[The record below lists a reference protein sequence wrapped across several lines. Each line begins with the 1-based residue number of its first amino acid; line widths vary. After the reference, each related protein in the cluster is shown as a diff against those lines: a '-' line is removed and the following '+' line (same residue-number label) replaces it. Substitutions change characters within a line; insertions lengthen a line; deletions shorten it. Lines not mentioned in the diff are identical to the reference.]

1 MHLRSSRMRA
11 TPWIV
16 CWAWLTV
23 SGAHPISAQVNV
35 SGWPQVQVEVVGT
48 DAGGDPLKGL
58 SSSDVQVREDGRPA
72 SAVELKSISEPMSL
86 CLLIDSSG
94 SMYRSLNDL
103 RVALER
109 LLQELPP
116 DDDVC
121 VADFSSAGFID
132 QELTTDRKAD
142 LKGLSYIKASGGTA
156 LYDMLAHLA
165 DYMRKTARHSSRA
178 ILLFSD
184 GEDNASKMKE
194 PALRK
199 EWRTPGTPAL
209 HIVTVPQ
216 SQPLPGHGRS
226 GDEKA
231 AILLANMGGGLAYF
245 PRNLADME
253 ASVDRLNDALKSR
266 YLLTYQSGN
275 PSKDSGERRIDV
287 ELDKVHQKAKAVVR
301 APEGYYAPS
310 Q

>member
-11 TPWIV
+11 LPWIACCV
-16 CWAWLTV
+16 WLIVAGT
-23 SGAHPISAQVNV
+23 HPTSAQVNV
-35 SGWPQVQVEVVGT
+35 SEWPQVQVEVVGT

-58 SSSDVQVREDGRPA
+58 SASDVQVREDRRTAGA
-72 SAVELKSISEPMSL
+72 IELKSIAEPMSL

-94 SMYRSLNDL
+94 SMYKSLNDL
-103 RVALER
+103 RVTLER
-109 LLQELPP
+109 LLQELPAE
-116 DDDVC
+116 DDVC

-142 LKGLSYIKASGGTA
+142 LKGLAYIKASGGTA

-165 DYMRKTARHSSRA
+165 EYMRKNARHSSRA

-184 GEDNASKMKE
+184 GEDNASRMKE

-199 EWRTPGTPAL
+199 EWKAPGTPAL

-216 SQPLPGHGRS
+216 SNPLPGHGRS

-231 AILLANMGGGLAYF
+231 AIQLANMGGGLVYF
-245 PRNLADME
+245 PRNLVDME
-253 ASVDRLNDALKSR
+253 ASVDQLNQALKSR

-275 PSKDSGERRIDV
+275 SSKDGGERRIDV